1 MAGSARYTAVLD
13 ACVLHP
19 APVRDLLLSLAA
31 AGLYHA
37 RWTDQIQAEWIGSL
51 LARRPDLDRH
61 KLQRTADLMAEAV
74 PDCLVK
80 DYAWM
85 IDALRL
91 PDPDDRHVLAAAVA
105 GHADAIV
112 TFNLYDFP
120 QAVLAPFE
128 IEAQHPDDFV
138 MNQFELHELIAIDAV
153 RGMRQ
158 RLRNPPMSAALL
170 TDTLERCGLP
180 QSANYL
186 RRLPISRLI

>member
-1 MAGSARYTAVLD
+1 
-13 ACVLHP
+13 
-19 APVRDLLLSLAA
+19 
-31 AGLYHA
+31 
-37 RWTDQIQAEWIGSL
+37 
-51 LARRPDLDRH
+51 
-61 KLQRTADLMAEAV
+61 MAEAV

-138 MNQFELHELIAIDAV
+138 MNHFELHELIAIDAV